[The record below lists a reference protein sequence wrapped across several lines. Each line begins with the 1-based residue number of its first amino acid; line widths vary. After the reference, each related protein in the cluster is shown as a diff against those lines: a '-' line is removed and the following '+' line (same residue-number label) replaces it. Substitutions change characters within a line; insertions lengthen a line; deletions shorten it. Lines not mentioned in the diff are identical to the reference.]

1 MWACASIVRCSSISY
16 PSIRLVAH
24 GTDAETLTPQDCSEN
39 LREGWGLLA
48 KPLDELDTG
57 NEDQEVGVNII
68 LERLDE
74 RRVGMRRRKAPRFS
88 S

>member
-1 MWACASIVRCSSISY
+1 
-16 PSIRLVAH
+16 LVAH

-57 NEDQEVGVNII
+57 NEDQEVGVNPKQTSAEFELCSLRI
-68 LERLDE
+68 LEVLLSLPQQNVPSD
-74 RRVGMRRRKAPRFS
+74 RRAS
-88 S
+88 AAS